1 MNGLLKYIYRSLIGN
16 WKTLL
21 IKVFT
26 LAIGIALSIIL
37 LTKVLYEYS
46 VDKFYP
52 DISQLYKIEVKYGFK
67 GNGNGISTLNYSY
80 ISGGVANKMAEE
92 VGGVEVGTR
101 FYELS
106 ANYVITPSK
115 REFVAQAIIAD
126 EFFFDVLSRPMLQ
139 GDANEVLQ
147 KEGSVMIS
155 KSLAK
160 RLGDEGKVGLNLTLD
175 SNQNKTL
182 TIGGIYEDFPYN
194 SSLRPDVIVPIKSI
208 LSFSS
213 YDGSN
218 DWIGND
224 RYFGVLKLHPKV
236 DYNMLAST
244 IKEVQYKYQD
254 QSYLEEAG
262 VTIEYILKPLASTHT
277 DKNLVK
283 QGMIL
288 LSSVA
293 LLLLLI
299 ALLNYALLST
309 SIIIGKAKE
318 IALHKCIGAGK
329 REIIFMVYIE
339 AFMHIALATLMAILM
354 IIAGRE
360 IIFELTELPLMAF
373 INGGSLLTLT
383 GTILFLFIATGVI
396 PAYLYFKI
404 PALSI
409 LKSYGKSR
417 RTAKLIFLFIQIL
430 AASLLFTFLIYINK
444 QYQMMLNEDVGYTYD
459 NIAYTSIRLGENN
472 SDYRNIIGA
481 LKECDAVDDVATA
494 TYLPFES
501 GSGNNFKL
509 VGGDEDLLNIA
520 DMYGVSS
527 NYLSV
532 MEMKL
537 IEGADFTEDTPPNE
551 VLVSENLIMKLAPF
565 IDVTDGLTGKEL
577 YLSEHG
583 IVKIRGVYKEVRL
596 GSVITADLRPS
607 VIFNSSE
614 PSIKLLVKLS
624 RMTDNNLTQVNRI
637 LTNYTHTD
645 RFSVTPYA
653 LKIKEMYKEAKQLQ
667 LIISLGS
674 IIAFLIVFIGLIGY
688 TQYEV
693 KSKRKEIA
701 IRKINGASF
710 KNLFKLFSKHILYIS
725 IPAIIFGMC
734 CSIYLST
741 IWSQDFA
748 VKASLT
754 FLDYLGI
761 ALFIIVLLGIVT
773 WIQLSSITNANP
785 VKSLKSE

>member
-1 MNGLLKYIYRSLIGN
+1 MKGLLKYIYRSLRGN
-16 WKTLL
+16 WRTLL

-26 LAIGIALSIIL
+26 LAIGIALSVVL
-37 LTKVLYEYS
+37 LTKVFYEYS

-80 ISGGVANKMAEE
+80 ISGGVANKIAEE

-106 ANYVITPSK
+106 ANYVITPAK
-115 REFVAQAIIAD
+115 REFIAHAIIAD
-126 EFFFDVLSRPMLQ
+126 EFLFDVLSRPILQ

-155 KSLAK
+155 KSLADK
-160 RLGDEGKVGLNLTLD
+160 LGDEGKIGSNLILD
-175 SNQNKTL
+175 INQNKL
-182 TIGGIYEDFPYN
+182 LIIGGIYEDFPYN
-194 SSLRPDVIVPIKSI
+194 SSLSPDVVVPLKSI
-208 LSFSS
+208 LSFST

-236 DYNMLAST
+236 DYSLLT
-244 IKEVQYKYQD
+244 TPIKEVQCKYQNQD
-254 QSYLEEAG
+254 YLEKAG

-293 LLLLLI
+293 LLLLLV

-309 SIIIGKAKE
+309 STIIGKAKE
-318 IALHKCIGAGK
+318 IALHKCMGAGK
-329 REIIFMVYIE
+329 RDILFMVYAE
-339 AFMHIALATLMAILM
+339 ALIHILLATSLAVLLLIMGENL
-354 IIAGRE
+354 
-360 IIFELTELPLMAF
+360 IFELTRLSIEAYLNSGVYMAL
-373 INGGSLLTLT
+373 GGV
-383 GTILFLFIATGVI
+383 ILFLFIATGVV
-396 PAYLYFKI
+396 PAYLYFRI

-409 LKSYGKSR
+409 LKAYGKSKR
-417 RTAKLIFLFIQIL
+417 SSKLVFLFLQIMV
-430 AASLLFTFLIYINK
+430 ASLLLTFLVYVNR
-444 QYQMMLNEDVGYTYD
+444 QYREMLYEDVGYSYE
-459 NIAYTSIRLGENN
+459 NIAYTSILLNN
-472 SDYRNIIGA
+472 NESVYRNIISA
-481 LKECDAVDDVATA
+481 LKDCALVDDVATA

-501 GSGNNFKL
+501 CSGNNFKL
-509 VGGDEDLLNIA
+509 IDQDEDLLNIA

-532 MEMKL
+532 MGMRL
-537 IEGADFTEDTPPNE
+537 IEGADFTEDTPLNE
-551 VLVSENLIMKLAPF
+551 ILVSENLKDKLAPF

-577 YLSEHG
+577 HLSEHG
-583 IVKIRGVYKEVRL
+583 IVKIRGVYKEIRL
-596 GSVITADLRPS
+596 GSVINYDPRPS
-607 VIFNSSE
+607 VVFHSQKPTRKLI
-614 PSIKLLVKLS
+614 IKLKEMGGDGVAQINKIVS
-624 RMTDNNLTQVNRI
+624 G
-637 LTNYTHTD
+637 HTETE
-645 RFSVTPYA
+645 RFAVTPYV
-653 LKIKEMYKEAKQLQ
+653 LKIKEMYREAYQLQ

-693 KSKRKEIA
+693 KSRSKEIA

-725 IPAIIFGMC
+725 IPAIAMGMC

-741 IWSQDFA
+741 TWSQDFA
-748 VKASLT
+748 IKASLT
-754 FLDYLGI
+754 CFDYLGI
-761 ALFIIVLLGIVT
+761 ALFIIALLGIVT
-773 WIQLSSITNANP
+773 WIQLSCITNANP